1 MAPRPT
7 ILPRIGWLAIFAI
20 AGCGGFEND
29 PLTTG
34 AMRGRLDLEDFDSSA
49 LIAAAPEG
57 ESLFHRA
64 TLHADG
70 SFELQGLRPGDYS
83 LFVVA
88 KADRVLKVRAKVR
101 SGSVA
106 DVGYLEPRPGAFIDA
121 RLSQPSLAAT
131 ALVTVLETPYAD
143 QKFALSSAR
152 VAIGPLPEGR
162 YELVARA
169 NDTETHWE
177 SYVAEGA
184 RKSATVRFES
194 PPNGCLAA
202 GSSCPPGLVC
212 ASSGMCVACLQS
224 SHCAAGLT
232 CVDNKCV
239 GTPSACAPC
248 SSDSQCDS
256 GVSQCDSSDG
266 QCIASNVCLAADE
279 SHAICIA
286 ACGADGACANGFM
299 CHYGLCLPGSDEVCE
314 DGDRDGDHDDY

>member
-1 MAPRPT
+1 MALRPT
-7 ILPRIGWLAIFAI
+7 VLPRIGWLAIFAI

-34 AMRGRLDLEDFDSSA
+34 VVRGRLKDFDSSA
-49 LIAAAPEG
+49 LVAAAPEG

-88 KADRVLKVRAKVR
+88 KADKVLKVRATVR

-106 DVGYLEPRPGAFIDA
+106 DLGSLEPRPGAFIDA

-143 QKFALSSAR
+143 QKFALSSGR

-169 NDTETHWE
+169 NDTETHWA

-184 RKSATVRFES
+184 RTSETVEFGS

-202 GSSCPPGLVC
+202 GASCPPGLVC
-212 ASSGMCVACLQS
+212 GSDGNCVACLQS
-224 SHCAAGLT
+224 SDCAAGLA
-232 CVDNKCV
+232 CVGNACV
-239 GTPSACAPC
+239 GTPNACAC
-248 SSDSQCDS
+248 C
-256 GVSQCDSSDG
+256 SSDG
-266 QCIASNVCLAADE
+266 QCGARNACLAVDE
-279 SHAICIA
+279 RHAICIA
-286 ACGADGACANGFM
+286 ACDAGEACGSGFV
-299 CHYGLCLPGSDEVCE
+299 CHYGLCIPGSDEVCE
-314 DGDRDGDHDDY
+314 EHDDD

>member
-1 MAPRPT
+1 V
-7 ILPRIGWLAIFAI
+7 
-20 AGCGGFEND
+20 
-29 PLTTG
+29 
-34 AMRGRLDLEDFDSSA
+34 RGRLEDFDSNA
-49 LIAAAPEG
+49 QIAAAPEG
-57 ESLFHRA
+57 ESVFRRA

-88 KADRVLKVRAKVR
+88 SADKVLKVRATVR
-101 SGSVA
+101 SGSIA
-106 DVGYLEPRPGAFIDA
+106 DLGHLTPKQGAFIDV

-131 ALVTVLETPYAD
+131 ALVTVLGTPYID

-162 YELVARA
+162 YELVAQA
-169 NDTETHWE
+169 NDSRTQWE

-184 RKSATVRFES
+184 RKSATVRFGS

-232 CVDNKCV
+232 CVDNECV
-239 GTPSACAPC
+239 GTPNACAPC
-248 SSDSQCDS
+248 SSDSQCDGS
-256 GVSQCDSSDG
+256 GSQCDSSDG
-266 QCIASNVCLAADE
+266 QCIASNICLAVDE

-286 ACGADGACANGFM
+286 ACGAGGACAFGFM
-299 CHYGLCLPGSDEVCE
+299 CHYGLCLPGSEDVCE
-314 DGDRDGDHDDY
+314 GGSHDDD